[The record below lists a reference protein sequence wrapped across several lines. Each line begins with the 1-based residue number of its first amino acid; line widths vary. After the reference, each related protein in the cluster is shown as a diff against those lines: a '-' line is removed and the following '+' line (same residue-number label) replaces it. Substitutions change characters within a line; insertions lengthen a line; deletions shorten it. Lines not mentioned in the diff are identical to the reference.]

1 MILKSMKKWDKN
13 PRLED
18 INRKQKVSFKLQ
30 KIKSHDLFEK
40 VFLKNNINNLSEN
53 ETCEN

>member
-1 MILKSMKKWDKN
+1 MKKWDKN